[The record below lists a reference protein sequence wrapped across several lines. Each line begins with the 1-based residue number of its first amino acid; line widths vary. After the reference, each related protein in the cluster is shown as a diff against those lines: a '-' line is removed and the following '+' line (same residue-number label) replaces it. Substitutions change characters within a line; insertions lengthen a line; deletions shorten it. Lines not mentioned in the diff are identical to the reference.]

1 MSNYIISQKKD
12 PYQDMNEI
20 SWAKKINTNGTQADK
35 AYSSQYATPHYD
47 NLRANGYGDI
57 ADFYKGANADTA
69 YGYQK
74 GYQKGAGENIYAK
87 QYVDTNKYI
96 ADQRKFASDAADNAY
111 LGQKA
116 ITDNQI
122 QGVKAQYD
130 DTNRRHYINYLK
142 TKNALPQ
149 QLAAL
154 GYTGGLAETS
164 ALGLASEYMNN
175 VADAEMQKNS
185 EISGLNAKLLQAYYD
200 KEAQK
205 AQNEGQFAKMGL
217 DQYNIDRD
225 RAFSREQFEK
235 QLDRSDYWNNREFD
249 YKAGRDKVSDDFNNR
264 QLAQQKELTEAELYN
279 AIVLAQ
285 MKNKANG
292 GSYTSTNP
300 ELDEWALAEFLEML
314 EGNNAPTQQPIG
326 REGFLVGRGPL
337 VGYDYVNKQQLPGY
351 TSKVSKDTE
360 TFTEEW
366 IKNLNNKQSPF
377 SNGYAKIKLQGGE

>member
-1 MSNYIISQKKD
+1 MNGYIGSQKKD
-12 PYQDMNEI
+12 PYTDMNEI

-35 AYSSQYATPHYD
+35 AYSSKYATPHYD

-57 ADFYKGANADTA
+57 ADFFKGANADTA

-111 LGQKA
+111 AGQKA

-122 QGVKAQYD
+122 QGAKQQYD

-142 TKNALPQ
+142 AKYMLPQ
-149 QLAAL
+149 QMAAL
-154 GYTGGLAETS
+154 GYTGGLTETS

-175 VADAEMQKNS
+175 VADTETQKNA
-185 EISGLNAKLLQAYYD
+185 EISGLNARLLQAFYD

-205 AQNEGQFAKMGL
+205 AQNESQFAKMGL

-225 RAFSREQFEK
+225 RAFNREQW
-235 QLDRSDYWNNREFD
+235 DDNRKFRDIEFD
-249 YKAGRDKVSDDFNNR
+249 YNVGRDKVSDDFTNKQFAYQQERDRVSDDFNNR

-279 AIVLAQ
+279 AILLQ
-285 MKNKANG
+285 KMKNKTSG
-292 GSYTSTNP
+292 GGYVPIDSKSI
-300 ELDEWALAEFLEML
+300 LDLLGEEEEKPQSAHQYFL
-314 EGNNAPTQQPIG
+314 
-326 REGFLVGRGPL
+326 
-337 VGYDYVNKQQLPGY
+337 
-351 TSKVSKDTE
+351 SK
-360 TFTEEW
+360 
-366 IKNLNNKQSPF
+366 
-377 SNGYAKIKLQGGE
+377 YAK

>member
-1 MSNYIISQKKD
+1 MSYVGTLKKD
-12 PYQDMNEI
+12 PYADMNEI
-20 SWAKKINTNGTQADK
+20 SWGKKGYTNGTQADK
-35 AYSSQYATPHYD
+35 DYFKQYTTPHYD

-57 ADFYKGANADTA
+57 ADFFKGANADTA

-122 QGVKAQYD
+122 QGAKQQYD

-142 TKNALPQ
+142 AKNMLPQ
-149 QLAAL
+149 QMAAL
-154 GYTGGLAETS
+154 GYTGGLTETS

-175 VADAEMQKNS
+175 VADTETQKNS
-185 EISGLNAKLLQAYYD
+185 EISGLNARLLQAFYD

-205 AQNEGQFAKMGL
+205 AQNESQFAKMGL

-225 RAFSREQFEK
+225 RAFSREQW
-235 QLDRSDYWNNREFD
+235 DDNRKFRDIEFD
-249 YKAGRDKVSDDFNNR
+249 EGNRRYNNEFALQGERYKIDDAFR
-264 QLAQQKELTEAELYN
+264 EKQLAQQKGLTEAELYST
-279 AIVLAQ
+279 ILLQQ
-285 MKNKANG
+285 MKNKASG

-300 ELDEWALAEFLEML
+300 QLDEGGLAALLGML
-314 EGNNAPTQQPIG
+314 EDDNTPTQLPIG
-326 REGFLVGRGPL
+326 REGFLAGRGPL
-337 VGYDYVNKQQLPGY
+337 SGYDYVNKEQLPGY

-360 TFTEEW
+360 AFLEEW
-366 IKNLNNKQSPF
+366 KKNLNNKQSPF
-377 SNGYAKIKLQGGE
+377 SIGYAK